1 MGWLS
6 MVGAAGSSY
15 IYYWVAAAITA
26 VAFYVGVI
34 NIDNAMLTNMMR
46 SYVEQAEVY
55 DRELLDSVNAE
66 EIRHRFVLRITNV
79 MSESHARAQL
89 SQDSRVIRE
98 HFRTTNSKFNMVV
111 KDIAK
116 GSEHD

>member
-6 MVGAAGSSY
+6 IVGTAGSTY
-15 IYYWVAAAITA
+15 LYYWIVAAITA

-66 EIRHRFVLRITNV
+66 EIRHRFVNRITNV
-79 MSESHARAQL
+79 MTESHARAEL

-98 HFRTTNSKFNMVV
+98 HFRTTNAKFNMVV
-111 KDIAK
+111 DDIAK
-116 GSEHD
+116 GTEHE